1 MLTGDGC
8 PPLCVCRPSCGVWG
22 PVLTRL
28 RVPPFDDETSD
39 LLGPLAALHDGEDEG
54 ARSTHPERISFMT
67 SRLAPTIGAWSSAP
81 GCLQPAPP
89 PPGRRWRAVDPSGRA
104 GSVEPPRSPDSPDN
118 SAGRQP
124 GARVNGTP
132 CLAALT
138 RKTTARQVKSGV
150 RPAPPRASPGA
161 NRARPSGAS
170 PGRLKPTVKT
180 RAQARS
186 FHERLLTAT
195 PPREGPGGHR
205 RCRDARPRER
215 RLPRLLGPETQFQ
228 YFSLV

>member
-1 MLTGDGC
+1 MSAGRRVGSGGPSSPVC
-8 PPLCVCRPSCGVWG
+8 ESPL
-22 PVLTRL
+22 
-28 RVPPFDDETSD
+28 FDDETSD
-39 LLGPLAALHDGEDEG
+39 LLGPLPPFMMEKTKGRVPRI
-54 ARSTHPERISFMT
+54 RSASPFMT

-81 GCLQPAPP
+81 GCLRPAPP

-124 GARVNGTP
+124 GARANGMP

-205 RCRDARPRER
+205 RCRDTRPRER

-228 YFSLV
+228 YLSLV